1 MKTEDL
7 SPKDKVRALNAGQTK
22 WTDIASPL
30 TKIILQAKMKIPP
43 AGSRLRPSVSLDP
56 PPPFT
61 DVWAAQATATI
72 GSCPHLCVKHKKCS
86 LTKHLRSGRH
96 IYLNQEN
103 TLLWRVWSQQQ
114 NLRYSSLNLLFFRFK
129 AITEYWNKCVV
140 RPKFWSKSPKSYP
153 SLKLWIELLI
163 LILDIKYNRYELFQF
178 CHCAASQNVP
188 VVEFSNVVAV
198 NVKDSE

>member
-1 MKTEDL
+1 MLARQNE
-7 SPKDKVRALNAGQTK
+7 Q
-22 WTDIASPL
+22 
-30 TKIILQAKMKIPP
+30 ILQVLWQKSYFK
-43 AGSRLRPSVSLDP
+43 LKWKSLLLVP
-56 PPPFT
+56 GCGP
-61 DVWAAQATATI
+61 VWAWIRLLHSLMSGRRRPQPATI